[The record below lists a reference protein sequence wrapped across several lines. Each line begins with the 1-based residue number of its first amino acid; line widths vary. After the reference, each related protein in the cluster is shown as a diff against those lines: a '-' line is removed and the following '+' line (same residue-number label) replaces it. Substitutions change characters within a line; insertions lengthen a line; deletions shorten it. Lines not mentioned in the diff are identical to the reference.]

1 MKWKVGIDIY
11 TLRAYVHPCFSR
23 VSLFVTLWTVA
34 CQVPLSMGFS
44 RQEYWSGFLQG
55 IFSIQGLNL
64 HLSCLL
70 HWQVGSL
77 PLAPPGKPHI
87 HVTMYKIDN

>member
-11 TLRAYVHPCFSR
+11 TWHAHMHPCFSR

-44 RQEYWSGFLQG
+44 RQEYWSG
-55 IFSIQGLNL
+55 
-64 HLSCLL
+64 LL
-70 HWQVGSL
+70 C
-77 PLAPPGKPHI
+77 PPPGDLPNPGIEPPSLMSPALAGGFFTTSATWEAPYTHNY
-87 HVTMYKIDN
+87 V